1 MSKKKTVYFKRSK
14 YRVDDFG
21 LNDLP
26 LNRRQQFF
34 DIIKNDWKTLLW
46 MGLILFFFSLPYL
59 TVDVLHWFIRVNLPA
74 QLKADGGTP
83 EMIASGIMLTDIIYE
98 AILVVASLFVAVP
111 LAGIARVLKRLVHGE
126 GVLFKNDFF
135 DGIRLNV
142 WQFIVLMFIYGVLR
156 FVVQLVFIYIQGIPY
171 MAEIVYG
178 VSVAILYIVFVPILL
193 FMFAEGSIYKMKFMM
208 NLKNSSQLAFNSI
221 LWMMIFSL
229 LIFGVYFM
237 RHINHPI
244 LRVGLDA
251 LLILVSPLYL
261 LALSLFTMSRF
272 DKYIN
277 QENYPDI
284 YRKGLRPLQKKEE

>member
-46 MGLILFFFSLPYL
+46 MGLILLFFSFPYL
-59 TVDVLHWFIRVNLPA
+59 TVDVLHWFIKLNLPD
-74 QLKADGGTP
+74 QLKADGGTDA
-83 EMIASGIMLTDIIYE
+83 MVASGIMLTDIIYE
-98 AILVVASLFVAVP
+98 ATLVVATLFIAVP
-111 LAGIARVLKRLVHGE
+111 LAGIARVFKRLVHGE

-178 VSVAILYIVFVPILL
+178 VSMAILYIVFVPILL

-208 NLKNSSQLAFNSI
+208 NFKNSSQLAFNSI
-221 LWMMIFSL
+221 LWMMIFSA

-237 RHINHPI
+237 RYINHPI

-251 LLILVSPLYL
+251 LIILLSPLYL

-284 YRKGLRPLQKKEE
+284 YRKGLRPLEKKEE

>member
-46 MGLILFFFSLPYL
+46 MGLILLFFSIPYL
-59 TVDVLHWFIRVNLPA
+59 TVDVLHWFIKINLPA
-74 QLKADGGTP
+74 QLKADGGTYA
-83 EMIASGIMLTDIIYE
+83 MVASGLMLTDILYE
-98 AILVVASLFVAVP
+98 AILVVASLFIAVP

-135 DGIRLNV
+135 DGIKMNV
-142 WQFIVLMFIYGVLR
+142 WQFLVLMFIYAVLR
-156 FVVQLVFIYIQGIPY
+156 FAVQLVFIYIQGIPY

-178 VSVAILYIVFVPILL
+178 VSMAILYIVFVPILL
-193 FMFAEGSIYKMKFMM
+193 FMFAEGSIYKMKFTM
-208 NLKNSSQLAFNSI
+208 NFKNSSQLAFNSI
-221 LWMMIFSL
+221 LWMMIFSA

-237 RHINHPI
+237 REIYHPI

-251 LLILVSPLYL
+251 LLILLSPLYL

-277 QENYPDI
+277 QENYPDF

>member
-14 YRVDDFG
+14 YRVDDFE

-34 DIIKNDWKTLLW
+34 DIVKNDWKTLLW
-46 MGLILFFFSLPYL
+46 MGLILLFFSLPYL
-59 TVDVLHWFIRVNLPA
+59 SVDVLHWFIKGNLPT
-74 QLKADGGTP
+74 QLADDGGTP

-98 AILVVASLFVAVP
+98 ATLVVATLFIAVP
-111 LAGIARVLKRLVHGE
+111 LAGIARVFKRLVHGE

-135 DGIRLNV
+135 DGIKMNC
-142 WQFIVLMFIYGVLR
+142 WQFLVLMFIYAVLR
-156 FVVQLVFIYIQGIPY
+156 FLVQIVFIYIQGIPY

-178 VSVAILYIVFVPILL
+178 VSMAILYIVFVPILL

-208 NLKNSSQLAFNSI
+208 NFKNSSQLAFNSI
-221 LWMMIFSL
+221 LWMMIFSA

-237 RHINHPI
+237 RYINHPI

-251 LLILVSPLYL
+251 LIILLSPLYL

-284 YRKGLRPLQKKEE
+284 YRKGLRPLEKKEE